1 MPVVTV
7 VWQPPGDG
15 EARTVTLSVANFD
28 QLSKRGRTS
37 ELLEG
42 APRASGSRRSSSD
55 GEDINY
61 ATLEHAGR
69 PHRGK
74 VSPDE
79 AAFVRE
85 NLAAVNERLA
95 REGHRLID
103 PTNKE
108 HKERYGF

>member
-42 APRASGSRRSSSD
+42 APRQR
-55 GEDINY
+55 
-61 ATLEHAGR
+61 
-69 PHRGK
+69 
-74 VSPDE
+74 
-79 AAFVRE
+79 
-85 NLAAVNERLA
+85 
-95 REGHRLID
+95 
-103 PTNKE
+103 
-108 HKERYGF
+108 